1 MNNSL
6 ATALAAMLESL
17 WRWFIGATAGA
28 SIIGTATWADV
39 LVAATFLALALLGT
53 IVTALVVRRCAS
65 ASIDDTRARDS
76 LRHVARALGKPLHV
90 LIWASGLY
98 FAATP
103 FAALA
108 NPHGRV
114 GSIQALSGL
123 IFDLALFFI
132 VFWLALRLTRV
143 LDDRLMVWAANSA
156 NRMDDFIL
164 PLIGRSLRI
173 AVPVSGVILAL
184 PLLHLPARFDSVT
197 GKITSILLIASLA
210 SILLQAVHIGARSI
224 LAGQDVQAADNL
236 RARKIHTQVG
246 IISKVIDVAI
256 VLLAVASILMLFEE
270 VRRFGA
276 SLLASA
282 GIAGIILGMAAQ
294 KTIANL
300 LAGFQIAL
308 AQPIREDDVLIVEG
322 EWGRVEEI
330 TLTYVVV
337 RIWDERRLVL
347 PLSYFIEKPFQNWT
361 RRSAD
366 RLGSVYLWV
375 DYAFPVEEGRKVLKS
390 IIEGNPLWD
399 GRFWNLVV
407 SDASERTMQLRVLAT
422 AKDAS
427 TEWDLRCDIREK
439 FIAFIRDRHP
449 ESLPQVR
456 LQSSVLSRAATLA

>member
-1 MNNSL
+1 M
-6 ATALAAMLESL
+6 
-17 WRWFIGATAGA
+17 
-28 SIIGTATWADV
+28 
-39 LVAATFLALALLGT
+39 
-53 IVTALVVRRCAS
+53 
-65 ASIDDTRARDS
+65 
-76 LRHVARALGKPLHV
+76 
-90 LIWASGLY
+90 
-98 FAATP
+98 
-103 FAALA
+103 
-108 NPHGRV
+108 
-114 GSIQALSGL
+114 
-123 IFDLALFFI
+123 
-132 VFWLALRLTRV
+132 
-143 LDDRLMVWAANSA
+143 
-156 NRMDDFIL
+156 
-164 PLIGRSLRI
+164 
-173 AVPVSGVILAL
+173 
-184 PLLHLPARFDSVT
+184 
-197 GKITSILLIASLA
+197 
-210 SILLQAVHIGARSI
+210 
-224 LAGQDVQAADNL
+224 
-236 RARKIHTQVG
+236 
-246 IISKVIDVAI
+246 
-256 VLLAVASILMLFEE
+256 
-270 VRRFGA
+270 
-276 SLLASA
+276 
-282 GIAGIILGMAAQ
+282 
-294 KTIANL
+294 
-300 LAGFQIAL
+300 
-308 AQPIREDDVLIVEG
+308 LIVEG

>member
-1 MNNSL
+1 MSNSL

-28 SIIGTATWADV
+28 SIIGTVTWADV

-103 FAALA
+103 FTALA
-108 NPHGRV
+108 DPHGRV

-210 SILLQAVHIGARSI
+210 SILLQGCAHWSAVHPGRPGRPGCGQSACPKNPHPGRDHLEGDRRRYRAVGRRVDPDALRGSAPFRRESPRFGRDRGNHTRDGCAEDDRKPARR
-224 LAGQDVQAADNL
+224 LPD
-236 RARKIHTQVG
+236 RARPT
-246 IISKVIDVAI
+246 D
-256 VLLAVASILMLFEE
+256 
-270 VRRFGA
+270 
-276 SLLASA
+276 
-282 GIAGIILGMAAQ
+282 
-294 KTIANL
+294 
-300 LAGFQIAL
+300 
-308 AQPIREDDVLIVEG
+308 
-322 EWGRVEEI
+322 
-330 TLTYVVV
+330 
-337 RIWDERRLVL
+337 
-347 PLSYFIEKPFQNWT
+347 T
-361 RRSAD
+361 RR
-366 RLGSVYLWV
+366 
-375 DYAFPVEEGRKVLKS
+375 
-390 IIEGNPLWD
+390 
-399 GRFWNLVV
+399 
-407 SDASERTMQLRVLAT
+407 
-422 AKDAS
+422 
-427 TEWDLRCDIREK
+427 
-439 FIAFIRDRHP
+439 
-449 ESLPQVR
+449 
-456 LQSSVLSRAATLA
+456 